1 MSDVFVDRKT
11 GEQTAPSEFLE
22 NLRSLEEM
30 VSRADED
37 IAGLKGD
44 LKAAR
49 DAREQLV
56 LKLRGAVRSGSV
68 LPLFEGDGAA

>member
-44 LKAAR
+44 SRPRAT
-49 DAREQLV
+49 
-56 LKLRGAVRSGSV
+56 RGSSSS
-68 LPLFEGDGAA
+68 